1 MKKVQKIISYLYLAA
16 AVVLSYEAFNVWYAS
31 RKRAYLLIGIALM
44 AVFMFFF
51 KRYLIKKQ
59 R

>member
-16 AVVLSYEAFNVWYAS
+16 AVVLSYEAFNVWYAAP
-31 RKRAYLLIGIALM
+31 KRAYLLIVIALM